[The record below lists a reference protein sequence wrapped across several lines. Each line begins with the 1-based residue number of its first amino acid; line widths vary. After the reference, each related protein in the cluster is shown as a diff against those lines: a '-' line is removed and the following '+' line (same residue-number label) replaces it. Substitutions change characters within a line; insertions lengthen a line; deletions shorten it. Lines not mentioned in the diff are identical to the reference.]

1 VVTPERGS
9 VQSLSRAF
17 DLLELLADAGGA
29 MTISDLATAS
39 GLPLPTIHRL
49 MRSLVEGGYVRQ
61 DPSRRYA
68 LGPRLIRLG
77 EVAGSSLGSW
87 VKPYL
92 SELVQQIGETANLA
106 MLEGDAV
113 VYLAQVPSPHAM
125 RMFTEVGRRV
135 MPHCTGV
142 GKALLSGLDDTEVL
156 QLVRRTGLPAHTAHT
171 VTTETALLREL
182 ARVREQGHAVDDE
195 EQEVGVRCVAVP
207 VDLPQARI
215 AISVSGPTARLTSD
229 RVARIAPLLQ
239 QMAARLAAEQR
250 SA

>member
-1 VVTPERGS
+1 M
-9 VQSLSRAF
+9 QSLTRAF
-17 DLLELLADAGGA
+17 DLLEALADGGGA
-29 MTISDLATAS
+29 LTLSELAAAS

-49 MRSLVEGGYVRQ
+49 MRSLVDGGYVRQ

-77 EVAGSSLGSW
+77 EVAGQSLGSW
-87 VKPYL
+87 AKPYL
-92 SELVQQIGETANLA
+92 HDLVQQIGETANLA

-142 GKALLSGLDDTEVL
+142 GKALLSRLDDAGAL
-156 QLVRRTGLPAHTAHT
+156 RIVRATGMPAHTPHT
-171 VTTETALLREL
+171 ITTETDLISEL
-182 ARVREQGHAVDDE
+182 DRIRARGYAVDDE

-207 VDLPQARI
+207 VGLTQARI
-215 AISVSGPTARLTSD
+215 AISVSGPTARVTPE
-229 RVARIAPLLQ
+229 RVAQIAPLVQ
-239 QMAARLAAEQR
+239 AVAARLASEQR
-250 SA
+250 PA